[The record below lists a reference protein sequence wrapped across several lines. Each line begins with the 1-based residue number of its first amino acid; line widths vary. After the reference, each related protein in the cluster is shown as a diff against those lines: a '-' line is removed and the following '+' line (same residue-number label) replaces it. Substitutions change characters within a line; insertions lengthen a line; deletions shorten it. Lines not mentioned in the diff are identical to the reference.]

1 MEEKVAFTELD
12 KSLLN
17 LKELTD
23 KINKNLNDVNNLIKE
38 HINTGSGIWDSE
50 MAKLYRERWD
60 ALMEN
65 MPDIIK
71 TFQQQETNLS
81 TFIENMKKTEEA

>member
-17 LKELTD
+17 LKELTV
-23 KINKNLNDVNNLIKE
+23 KINKNLNDVNILVKDN
-38 HINTGSGIWDSE
+38 INTGSGVWDSD

-60 ALMEN
+60 ALMEDV
-65 MPDIIK
+65 PDIIK
-71 TFQQQETNLS
+71 TFQQQSTNLS
-81 TFIENMKKTEEA
+81 NFIENMKKTEES